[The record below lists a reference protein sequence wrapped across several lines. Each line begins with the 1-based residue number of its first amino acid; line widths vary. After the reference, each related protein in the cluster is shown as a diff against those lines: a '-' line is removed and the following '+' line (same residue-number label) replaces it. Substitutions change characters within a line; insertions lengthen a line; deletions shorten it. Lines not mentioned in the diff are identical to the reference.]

1 MAYNENRSH
10 RAIEFYNSII
20 TKIPVQKFGE
30 SMKLKQIA
38 DIRTGIV
45 AARKK
50 ATDESLFR
58 KSYKMINLKCINE
71 KGYIDFSLAEEFE
84 ANEMLSNDFLT
95 QKGDIL
101 IRLSVPYT
109 SIIIKKPE
117 EEGYV
122 IPSHFAIIRV
132 DCNLATPEYILWL
145 LRSSKVQQQIRM
157 NNSGSSGFG
166 TISSGF
172 FSNLDIRCP
181 SQQRQ
186 KAIGKLLMLSERE
199 QELIYRL
206 SEEKEKYTY
215 AILEVLNNSED

>member
-1 MAYNENRSH
+1 MN
-10 RAIEFYNSII
+10 
-20 TKIPVQKFGE
+20 
-30 SMKLKQIA
+30 LKKIA

-45 AARKK
+45 VARKK

-58 KSYKMINLKCINE
+58 KSYNLINLKCVND

-109 SIIIKKPE
+109 SIIIKEPE

-132 DCNLATPEYILWL
+132 DSNLATPEYVLWL

-172 FSNLDIRCP
+172 FANLELSLP
-181 SQQRQ
+181 PLERQ
-186 KAIGKLLMLSERE
+186 KSIGKLRLLSERE
-199 QELIYRL
+199 QELLYKL
-206 SEEKEKYTY
+206 AEEKEKYTY
-215 AILEVLNNSED
+215 ALLEILDNSED

>member
-1 MAYNENRSH
+1 MN
-10 RAIEFYNSII
+10 
-20 TKIPVQKFGE
+20 
-30 SMKLKQIA
+30 LKKIA

-45 AARKK
+45 VARKK

-58 KSYKMINLKCINE
+58 KSYNLINLKCVND

-109 SIIIKKPE
+109 SIIIKEPE

-132 DCNLATPEYILWL
+132 DSNLATPEYVLWL

-172 FSNLDIRCP
+172 FANLELSLP
-181 SQQRQ
+181 PLERQ
-186 KAIGKLLMLSERE
+186 KSIGKLLLLSERE
-199 QELIYRL
+199 QELLYKL
-206 SEEKEKYTY
+206 AEEKEKYTY
-215 AILEVLNNSED
+215 ALLEILDNSED

>member
-1 MAYNENRSH
+1 
-10 RAIEFYNSII
+10 
-20 TKIPVQKFGE
+20 
-30 SMKLKQIA
+30 MKLKQIA

-132 DCNLATPEYILWL
+132 DSKLSTPEYILWL
-145 LRSSKVQQQIRM
+145 LRSAKVQQQIRM

-186 KAIGKLLMLSERE
+186 KAIGELLMLSERE
-199 QELIYRL
+199 QELLYRL

-215 AILEVLNNSED
+215 AMLENLNNSED